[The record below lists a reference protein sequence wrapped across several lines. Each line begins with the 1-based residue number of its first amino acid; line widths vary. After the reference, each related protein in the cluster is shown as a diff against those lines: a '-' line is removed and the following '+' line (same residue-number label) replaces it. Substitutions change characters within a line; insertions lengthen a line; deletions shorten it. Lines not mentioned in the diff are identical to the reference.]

1 MNWFGLSENLTLQLS
16 DAERIRCMLRR
27 WVSHLSDLN
36 IRLTWEW
43 ATRWAKTH
51 VPTNI
56 IYFVDLNK
64 SNIALYYFIKKI
76 LFVYKDNFVPH
87 PSTTSWKYWYL
98 KKKHLIVILKKNLR
112 NCVGITLTLKC
123 VLIAQ
128 WPKGLKDHD
137 SFNIMSIASCLI
149 SYLLHEL

>member
-1 MNWFGLSENLTLQLS
+1 MNWFWPSENLTLQLS

-64 SNIALYYFIKKI
+64 SNIVLFHKENSFCLQGQFCPTPQHNKLKI
-76 LFVYKDNFVPH
+76 LIF
-87 PSTTSWKYWYL
+87 

-112 NCVGITLTLKC
+112 NCIGITLTLKC